1 MGGEEKEGE
10 GRGGTYCTLLDSTS
24 QPKHIVFPIPLTLFT
39 CISFKL
45 NIKRKWGRP
54 GTGGVKC
61 GLNGGVG
68 HWSILSVGERE
79 NVFPWRSL
87 AKVILIK

>member
-1 MGGEEKEGE
+1 MVN
-10 GRGGTYCTLLDSTS
+10 T
-24 QPKHIVFPIPLTLFT
+24 
-39 CISFKL
+39 
-45 NIKRKWGRP
+45 KRKWGRP

-68 HWSILSVGERE
+68 HWSVLSVGERE